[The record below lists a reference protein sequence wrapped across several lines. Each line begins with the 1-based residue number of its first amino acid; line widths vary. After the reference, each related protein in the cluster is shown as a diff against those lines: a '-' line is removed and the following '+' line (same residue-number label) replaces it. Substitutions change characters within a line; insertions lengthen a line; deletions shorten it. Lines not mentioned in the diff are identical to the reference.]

1 MMINLDN
8 PPLVLAGVALIAL
21 IVPVIY
27 SFIVDRYAP
36 NLYKKKK
43 Q

>member
-1 MMINLDN
+1 MIDLDN
-8 PPLVLAGVALIAL
+8 PPLVLAGVTLVALL
-21 IVPVIY
+21 VPVLY

-43 Q
+43 K

>member
-1 MMINLDN
+1 MIDLDN
-8 PPLVLAGVALIAL
+8 PPVVLIVVALIAL
-21 IVPVIY
+21 IVPVLY

-36 NLYKKKK
+36 NLYKRKK

>member
-1 MMINLDN
+1 MIDIDN
-8 PPLVLAGVALIAL
+8 PPLVLTGISLIAL
-21 IVPVIY
+21 IVPVLY

>member
-1 MMINLDN
+1 MIDLDN
-8 PPLVLAGVALIAL
+8 PPLVLAGATLIAL
-21 IVPVIY
+21 LVPVLY

>member
-1 MMINLDN
+1 MIDLDN
-8 PPLVLAGVALIAL
+8 PPLVLAGISLIAL
-21 IVPVIY
+21 IVPVLY
-27 SFIVDRYAP
+27 SLIVDRYAP

>member
-1 MMINLDN
+1 MMINFDN
-8 PPLVLAGVALIAL
+8 PPVVLAAAALIAL
-21 IVPVIY
+21 LVPVLY

-36 NLYKKKK
+36 NLHKKKK

>member
-1 MMINLDN
+1 MIDLDN
-8 PPLVLAGVALIAL
+8 PPLVLAGVTFVAF
-21 IVPVIY
+21 IVPVLY
-27 SFIVDRYAP
+27 SLIVDRYAP

>member
-1 MMINLDN
+1 MIDLDN
-8 PPLVLAGVALIAL
+8 PPLVLAGVSLLAL
-21 IVPVIY
+21 IVPVLY

>member
-1 MMINLDN
+1 MIDFDN
-8 PPLVLAGVALIAL
+8 PPVVLVGVTLVAL
-21 IVPVIY
+21 IVPVLY

>member
-1 MMINLDN
+1 MIDLDN
-8 PPLVLAGVALIAL
+8 PPLVLAGVALVAL
-21 IVPVIY
+21 LVPVLY

-43 Q
+43 

>member
-1 MMINLDN
+1 MIDIDN
-8 PPLVLAGVALIAL
+8 PPLVLIGVTLVALL
-21 IVPVIY
+21 VPVLY

-43 Q
+43 